1 MPAFLFFSI
10 SPMFEPVGFD
20 NFRPFTQGLKLD
32 AGPVL
37 LFLGRRSRA
46 PGFGARDSSRE
57 DWSQRDEQS
66 PWGLG
71 LGMPRFRPKNLARSF
86 VFAFDQVPQHDQ

>member
-1 MPAFLFFSI
+1 MKKAQPHGWAFFILSFHGASNLI
-10 SPMFEPVGFD
+10 GFD
-20 NFRPFTQGLKLD
+20 NFRPFNSGLKLD

-57 DWSQRDEQS
+57 DQSRREEQS
-66 PWGLG
+66 P
-71 LGMPRFRPKNLARSF
+71 
-86 VFAFDQVPQHDQ
+86 